1 MAALIVSGSLS
12 VSLTVPST
20 QLVSHP
26 LAHAARRHGFRTAHH
41 GIRMEDD
48 GADESSFERVYQQNF
63 ESGTTTTAP
72 TELGAEFVGSVV
84 ATADIS
90 AAAALKQ
97 SAKEKEAEAMAAP
110 PLEPQPDLGADLGAA
125 TKEIR
130 EALAVMKAES
140 EAKAATA
147 TAAAAA
153 AAADDDADA
162 DADDAATLL
171 KQRAEQPAPRPTA
184 PELSVSRPEL
194 SSPSDVGDV
203 DAALAAAA
211 ADAVLR
217 AVASVD
223 RGLAATPAD
232 AAAISAAIEAFEEV
246 APCALLLPT
255 SYFLLTSH
263 YFLLP
268 TYYSCDEV
276 APCALLLTTYHLP
289 LTTYYLLLTTYAM
302 RWHPARCAT
311 RRSAPTCA
319 AAGAS
324 PTARAS

>member
-276 APCALLLTTYHLP
+276 APCALRDAP
-289 LTTYYLLLTTYAM
+289 LGAYLRG
-302 RWHPARCAT
+302 RWRLAYSSSLVTSSFADLG
-311 RRSAPTCA
+311 SF
-319 AAGAS
+319 GGGFGGK
-324 PTARAS
+324 

>member
-147 TAAAAA
+147 TAAAADA
-153 AAADDDADA
+153 ADDADA
-162 DADDAATLL
+162 AADAAATLL

-217 AVASVD
+217 AVASFD
-223 RGLAATPAD
+223 RGLSATPAD

-263 YFLLP
+263 CFLLP

-276 APCALLLTTYHLP
+276 APCALLLTTYHLL
-289 LTTYYLLLTTYAM
+289 LTTYYLLLTSYAM